1 MCVCVCVDQ
10 PGHERIHKRASSR
23 PAGQI
28 NRPAVRRTA
37 GHRRRGGRTRRRPAL
52 FNASTATTR
61 RRDGRRRR
69 RRRLPPAAPRPATPW
84 LAVRPPARRS
94 VGRSV
99 GLPSNYVCRLSPAH
113 DRRQQYSRR
122 ACPRLDTSTMPSRPP
137 PPPPVSTDMLYF
149 PCGGGGVDRLLPPR
163 ETVRINIGRESQSG
177 GRRSIPSYLDR
188 QARMTQNLRAQYTG
202 RQPRDV
208 SVH

>member
-1 MCVCVCVDQ
+1 MAAAFLIRANFVRAPGDVQRRSINAAWRRRAQSISREYRHPRSFQWSSRAVGRSRLLCVCVCVCVDQ

-69 RRRLPPAAPRPATPW
+69 RRLPPAAPRPATPW
-84 LAVRPPARRS
+84 LAVCPPARRS
-94 VGRSV
+94 VSR
-99 GLPSNYVCRLSPAH
+99 LITYV
-113 DRRQQYSRR
+113 D
-122 ACPRLDTSTMPSRPP
+122 
-137 PPPPVSTDMLYF
+137 
-149 PCGGGGVDRLLPPR
+149 
-163 ETVRINIGRESQSG
+163 
-177 GRRSIPSYLDR
+177 
-188 QARMTQNLRAQYTG
+188 
-202 RQPRDV
+202 
-208 SVH
+208 

>member
-1 MCVCVCVDQ
+1 MTV
-10 PGHERIHKRASSR
+10 
-23 PAGQI
+23 
-28 NRPAVRRTA
+28 
-37 GHRRRGGRTRRRPAL
+37 GGGGGGYHQLLR
-52 FNASTATTR
+52 
-61 RRDGRRRR
+61 GRRRR
-69 RRRLPPAAPRPATPW
+69 GLPS
-84 LAVRPPARRS
+84 VRPPARRS

-99 GLPSNYVCRLSPAH
+99 GLPSNYVCRLSRAH

-137 PPPPVSTDMLYF
+137 PPPPPVSTDMLYF
-149 PCGGGGVDRLLPPR
+149 PCGGGVDRLLPPR